1 MALDPFEPIV
11 FGAEGAEL
19 VATVLPYGLTIHTIG
34 TEEGEDF
41 IGGPEHPRDHQ
52 TRGRAFLNP
61 IIGRFANRLPV
72 GKIDYTSASGH
83 SGHLQLEEYR
93 GPGVV
98 LHGGAEGEKENQVDS
113 IVQHGPFDRCYWQP
127 IDTKDSKF
135 FSDAGYASTSN
146 PRGKQSSLIFAIE
159 SPDGDSGFPG
169 QLRVET
175 LLALVP
181 GSGSDS
187 VMGKSAGKLLI
198 RYRAALASDGSVEA
212 TPFNMTHHW
221 GFNMSASNEQA
232 CKAENGTVTEQI
244 IQMYPPPGKPLYH
257 LDIDPAMLA
266 TGKMNVT
273 TGEPETF
280 SNPGSHHWD
289 RKDGKRISDG
299 MPANGYDD
307 FYVWGPD
314 ASVPQADEIGQIATE
329 ATKRMRVTS
338 ESAGRSVLFY
348 SNQVG
353 VQMYTAEGQPEHPAD
368 PAKSGGLMKQAH
380 RKGGQPDSGNF
391 KRSFTAIEFGGPHCG
406 FLHDRLAD
414 MGGREEVLEK
424 GQIYDNWVV
433 CEAFRK

>member
-146 PRGKQSSLIFAIE
+146 PRGKQSSMIFAIE

-175 LLALVP
+175 LLALIP
-181 GSGSDS
+181 GSGLDS

-406 FLHDRLAD
+406 FLHDGLAD